1 MPFGILAPSDHYF
14 LQQNHIKWMVQD
26 TITAEEEKCNAY
38 YHFVNQTHH
47 GLLIYYVFFCHIFV
61 ISSSGEPPSIF
72 PSSKLL
78 NSIQI
83 KTQKVD

>member
-47 GLLIYYVFFCHIFV
+47 GLLIYYVFFLPYIRDIFKWGTTIHFSLQQAV
-61 ISSSGEPPSIF
+61 EF
-72 PSSKLL
+72 
-78 NSIQI
+78 NSN
-83 KTQKVD
+83 

>member
-14 LQQNHIKWMVQD
+14 LQQNHIKLMVQD

-47 GLLIYYVFFCHIFV
+47 GLLIYYVFLPYIRDMFKWGTTIHFSLQQAV
-61 ISSSGEPPSIF
+61 EF
-72 PSSKLL
+72 
-78 NSIQI
+78 NSN
-83 KTQKVD
+83 